1 MIISPNA
8 LALKHDNVNKE
19 MSLYFPDISAITRF
33 EKILYFS
40 DISGLIQK
48 EISLLYPDMSGFSQS
63 ERQEIKAVGVLE
75 EWRKRFVQLADHLV
89 DGLLPG
95 WLVVL
100 NGLDRSEELTQ
111 RCGGYVQEALRY
123 L

>member
-1 MIISPNA
+1 MMA
-8 LALKHDNVNKE
+8 
-19 MSLYFPDISAITRF
+19 F
-33 EKILYFS
+33 ENFFYFS
-40 DISGLIQK
+40 DIPGLIQK

-100 NGLDRSEELTQ
+100 DGLDRREELTQ
-111 RCGGYVQEALRY
+111 RGGGDVQEALRY